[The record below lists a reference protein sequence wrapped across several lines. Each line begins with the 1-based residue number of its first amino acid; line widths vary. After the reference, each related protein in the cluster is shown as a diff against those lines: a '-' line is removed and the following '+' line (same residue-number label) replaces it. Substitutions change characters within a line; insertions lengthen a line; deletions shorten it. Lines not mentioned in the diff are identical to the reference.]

1 MPRQI
6 NYIALVAG
14 ILTLVLIA
22 ISVFIPWW
30 QFTIGNPAIAQM
42 SLSPVTY
49 NMALFGTILTMP
61 LVYALTL
68 GSMLTLI
75 AGGIIMLIYSV
86 LPDKK
91 YSKQLLG
98 FGYKK
103 PLYAII
109 LFSVALLGLYF
120 SAKYLGGMDVPISGT
135 GTMGL
140 PQANG
145 DVGVGV
151 SITVSSSLNWP
162 FYLAIVVA
170 ALCIAARIYHR
181 KIRMPDTNTTTTP
194 QMPVATQTPPP
205 PPPAPNS

>member
-1 MPRQI
+1 MQRQI
-6 NYIALVAG
+6 NYIGLVAG

-22 ISVFIPWW
+22 ISAFIPWW
-30 QFTIGNPAIAQM
+30 QFTVGDPAIAQM
-42 SLSPVTY
+42 GLSPVTY
-49 NMALFGTILTMP
+49 NMAIFGQILTMP

-75 AGGIIMLIYSV
+75 AGGVIMLIYSV
-86 LPDKK
+86 FPTKK

-109 LFSVALLGLYF
+109 LFSIALLGVYF

-140 PQANG
+140 PEAIG

-151 SITVSSSLNWP
+151 SIKVTSSLNWP

-170 ALCIAARIYHR
+170 ALCIAARVYHR
-181 KIRMPDTNTTTTP
+181 KIK
-194 QMPVATQTPPP
+194 MPVPATVAPAAPIAAQTPPP
-205 PPPAPNS
+205 PPPVSMN

>member
-1 MPRQI
+1 MQRQI

-22 ISVFIPWW
+22 VSVFVPWW
-30 QFTIGNPAIAQM
+30 QFTVGDPAIAQM

-49 NMALFGTILTMP
+49 NMALFGQILTMP
-61 LVYALTL
+61 LIFALTL

-86 LPDKK
+86 FPTKS

-103 PLYAII
+103 PFYAII
-109 LFSVALLGLYF
+109 LFVLALLALYF
-120 SAKYLGGMDVPISGT
+120 SASFLGGMDVPINGS

-140 PQANG
+140 PEAIG

-151 SITVSSSLNWP
+151 SVQVRASLNWP
-162 FYLAIVVA
+162 FYFGIVVA
-170 ALCIAARIYHR
+170 ALCIAARIYHH
-181 KIRMPDTNTTTTP
+181 KIKMSEPAIAVP
-194 QMPVATQTPPP
+194 AAVQTPPP
-205 PPPAPNS
+205 PPAPMTS

>member
-1 MPRQI
+1 
-6 NYIALVAG
+6 
-14 ILTLVLIA
+14 
-22 ISVFIPWW
+22 
-30 QFTIGNPAIAQM
+30 
-42 SLSPVTY
+42 
-49 NMALFGTILTMP
+49 MP

-75 AGGIIMLIYSV
+75 AGGVIMLVYAVYPNKS
-86 LPDKK
+86 

-109 LFSVALLGLYF
+109 LFAAALVALYV
-120 SAKYLGGMDVPISGT
+120 SARYLGGMNVPISGP

-140 PQANG
+140 PEAIG

-151 SITVSSSLNWP
+151 SVKVNSSLNWP

-170 ALCIAARIYHR
+170 ALCIAARLYH
-181 KIRMPDTNTTTTP
+181 KKVEEKP
-194 QMPVATQTPPP
+194 ATQVNLTGAQYPPP
-205 PPPAPNS
+205 PPPT

>member
-1 MPRQI
+1 MPQQI
-6 NYIALVAG
+6 NYVALVAG

-30 QFTIGNPAIAQM
+30 QFTIGDPAIAQM

-49 NMALFGTILTMP
+49 NMALFGAILTMP

-75 AGGIIMLIYSV
+75 AGGIIILVYSV

-120 SAKYLGGMDVPISGT
+120 SAKYLGGMDVPISGS

-140 PQANG
+140 PQAIG

-151 SITVSSSLNWP
+151 SIKVTSSLNWP
-162 FYLAIVVA
+162 FYLAIAIA

-181 KIRMPDTNTTTTP
+181 KIKTPDANTTTAPTA
-194 QMPVATQTPPP
+194 PVATQTPPP
-205 PPPAPNS
+205 PPASMNS

>member
-6 NYIALVAG
+6 NYVALVAG

-22 ISVFIPWW
+22 ISAFIPWW
-30 QFTIGNPAIAQM
+30 QFNIGNPVIAQM

-75 AGGIIMLIYSV
+75 AGGIVMLIYSV
-86 LPDKK
+86 FPDKK

-109 LFSVALLGLYF
+109 LFIIALLSVYI

-135 GTMGL
+135 GTIGL
-140 PQANG
+140 PEAIG

-151 SITVSSSLNWP
+151 SIAVSSSLNWP
-162 FYLAIVVA
+162 FYLAIAVA

-181 KIRMPDTNTTTTP
+181 KISRPK
-194 QMPVATQTPPP
+194 
-205 PPPAPNS
+205 

>member
-1 MPRQI
+1 VQRKI
-6 NYIALVAG
+6 NIVALSAG
-14 ILTLVLIA
+14 VLTLVLIA
-22 ISVFIPWW
+22 VSLFVPWW
-30 QFTIGNPAIAQM
+30 QFTVGDPAIAQM

-49 NMALFGTILTMP
+49 NLALFGKILTMP

-68 GSMLTLI
+68 GSMLSLV
-75 AGGIIMLIYSV
+75 AGGVIMLIYALVPNKS
-86 LPDKK
+86 

-103 PLYAII
+103 PFYAII
-109 LFSVALLGLYF
+109 LFAAALASLYF
-120 SAKYLGGMDVPISGT
+120 SASYLGGMNVPINGQ

-140 PQANG
+140 PEAIG

-151 SITVSSSLNWP
+151 SVKVQSSLNWP

-181 KIRMPDTNTTTTP
+181 KIDAKPVTQVNLAAPQYPD
-194 QMPVATQTPPP
+194 MPPP
-205 PPPAPNS
+205 PPPT